1 MKRTKAAVAV
11 AIVGALA
18 FVGGTAWSNGP
29 WRLQSDEVRYN
40 IPPTADGGVNPD
52 PFLANGV
59 TTGWKV
65 PVYSAAG
72 TGPAGRNTLAPSG
85 TPARYIDYD
94 VLAQAYPGFAPTDA
108 DKAAG
113 VLPAGVTI
121 TEAQGLS
128 TLARVQ
134 ENLVSAGLTL
144 RDITFMRIYVDN
156 PAGATIAD
164 YAGWN
169 RSYRKFVANVDLTT
183 GETIDAYEPV
193 VFSNKT
199 RPARTNIE
207 VATLPVAGWL
217 IEIEVVAAVT

>member
-94 VLAQAYPGFAPTDA
+94 VLEILNDFRET
-108 DKAAG
+108 
-113 VLPAGVTI
+113 
-121 TEAQGLS
+121 
-128 TLARVQ
+128 AR
-134 ENLVSAGLTL
+134 L
-144 RDITFMRIYVDN
+144 R
-156 PAGATIAD
+156 
-164 YAGWN
+164 
-169 RSYRKFVANVDLTT
+169 
-183 GETIDAYEPV
+183 
-193 VFSNKT
+193 
-199 RPARTNIE
+199 NIRLRLLGIPE
-207 VATLPVAGWL
+207 VATTPHH
-217 IEIEVVAAVT
+217 